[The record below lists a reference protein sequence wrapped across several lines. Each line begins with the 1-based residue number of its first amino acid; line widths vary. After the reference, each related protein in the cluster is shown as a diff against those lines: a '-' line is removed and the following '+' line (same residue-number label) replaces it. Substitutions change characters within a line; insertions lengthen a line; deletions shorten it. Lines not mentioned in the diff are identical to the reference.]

1 MANKRPDGDGLVRK
15 RKDGRWEGRIV
26 VGHKAN
32 GTPIFRSVFAKTQ
45 KMLME
50 KLHQHIET
58 YRDVELSEEC
68 DIPLGEWLDRW
79 KENYAA
85 YAVRPNTLS
94 SYESILISHI
104 A

>member
-58 YRDVELSEEC
+58 YRDVELSEDC
-68 DIPLGEWLDRW
+68 DIPLGVAGSMERELCGVCGTAQ
-79 KENYAA
+79 Y
-85 YAVRPNTLS
+85 
-94 SYESILISHI
+94 SIQL
-104 A
+104 

>member
-50 KLHQHIET
+50 NYDILVTAETKLAMLKALGKVSDPYITTGDYMEALGT
-58 YRDVELSEEC
+58 PGVGSTG
-68 DIPLGEWLDRW
+68 GEWMVIGL
-79 KENYAA
+79 A
-85 YAVRPNTLS
+85 
-94 SYESILISHI
+94 
-104 A
+104 